1 LSAPTRARVQALFQG
16 AARGEAERL
25 LEEKCADNLPFCQGS
40 IPKSIEG
47 VHFAALRWTPGVAD
61 D

>member
-40 IPKSIEG
+40 TPESLER
-47 VHFAALRWTPGVAD
+47 VRFAALKAD